1 MPKITMGNNY
11 DLINLLLN
19 NKKLLKSMLYAHNSM
34 IDRQKIQEI
43 SDKIREIIKNSPI
56 EDMENNINA
65 LLRSMF
71 TKLDLINREEFD
83 IQTEVLK
90 KTRLKLEALEAKLK
104 ALETK
109 HK

>member
-1 MPKITMGNNY
+1 
-11 DLINLLLN
+11 
-19 NKKLLKSMLYAHNSM
+19 M
-34 IDRQKIQEI
+34 ISREKIQEI

>member
-11 DLINLLLN
+11 DLIYLLLN
-19 NKKLLKSMLYAHNSM
+19 NKKLLKSMLYAQKDM
-34 IDRQKIQEI
+34 IDREKIQEI

-83 IQTEVLK
+83 IQSEVLK

>member
-1 MPKITMGNNY
+1 
-11 DLINLLLN
+11 
-19 NKKLLKSMLYAHNSM
+19 MLYAPQAM
-34 IDRQKIQEI
+34 IDKQKIQEI

-90 KTRLKLEALEAKLK
+90 KTRLKLEVLEAKLK

>member
-1 MPKITMGNNY
+1 
-11 DLINLLLN
+11 
-19 NKKLLKSMLYAHNSM
+19 MLYVHNTM

>member
-1 MPKITMGNNY
+1 
-11 DLINLLLN
+11 
-19 NKKLLKSMLYAHNSM
+19 MLYAQQDM

-90 KTRLKLEALEAKLK
+90 KTRLKLEAWKQNSKHSKLSTNK
-104 ALETK
+104 LLYISS
-109 HK
+109 

>member
-1 MPKITMGNNY
+1 
-11 DLINLLLN
+11 
-19 NKKLLKSMLYAHNSM
+19 MLYVQQDM
-34 IDRQKIQEI
+34 VDRQKIQEI

-90 KTRLKLEALEAKLK
+90 KTRLKLEVLEAKLK

>member
-1 MPKITMGNNY
+1 
-11 DLINLLLN
+11 
-19 NKKLLKSMLYAHNSM
+19 MLYAHICM

-83 IQTEVLK
+83 IQSEVLK

>member
-1 MPKITMGNNY
+1 
-11 DLINLLLN
+11 
-19 NKKLLKSMLYAHNSM
+19 MLYAHISM

-90 KTRLKLEALEAKLK
+90 KTRLKLEVLEAKLK

>member
-1 MPKITMGNNY
+1 
-11 DLINLLLN
+11 
-19 NKKLLKSMLYAHNSM
+19 M
-34 IDRQKIQEI
+34 IDREKIQEI

>member
-1 MPKITMGNNY
+1 
-11 DLINLLLN
+11 
-19 NKKLLKSMLYAHNSM
+19 MLYAQQDMVN
-34 IDRQKIQEI
+34 RQKIQEI

-65 LLRSMF
+65 LLRSIF

>member
-1 MPKITMGNNY
+1 
-11 DLINLLLN
+11 
-19 NKKLLKSMLYAHNSM
+19 MLYAQKDM

>member
-1 MPKITMGNNY
+1 
-11 DLINLLLN
+11 
-19 NKKLLKSMLYAHNSM
+19 MLYAPQAM
-34 IDRQKIQEI
+34 IDKQKIQEI

>member
-1 MPKITMGNNY
+1 
-11 DLINLLLN
+11 
-19 NKKLLKSMLYAHNSM
+19 M
-34 IDRQKIQEI
+34 IDRKKIQEI

-90 KTRLKLEALEAKLK
+90 KTRLKLEVLEAKLK

>member
-1 MPKITMGNNY
+1 
-11 DLINLLLN
+11 
-19 NKKLLKSMLYAHNSM
+19 MLYAEQDM
-34 IDRQKIQEI
+34 IDREKIQEI

-90 KTRLKLEALEAKLK
+90 KTRLKLEVMEAKLK

>member
-1 MPKITMGNNY
+1 
-11 DLINLLLN
+11 
-19 NKKLLKSMLYAHNSM
+19 M
-34 IDRQKIQEI
+34 IDRKKIQEI

-90 KTRLKLEALEAKLK
+90 KTRLKLEALEAKLR

>member
-1 MPKITMGNNY
+1 
-11 DLINLLLN
+11 
-19 NKKLLKSMLYAHNSM
+19 M
-34 IDRQKIQEI
+34 IDRKKIQEI

>member
-1 MPKITMGNNY
+1 
-11 DLINLLLN
+11 
-19 NKKLLKSMLYAHNSM
+19 M
-34 IDRQKIQEI
+34 IDREKIQEI

-90 KTRLKLEALEAKLK
+90 KTRLKLEVLEAKLK

>member
-1 MPKITMGNNY
+1 
-11 DLINLLLN
+11 
-19 NKKLLKSMLYAHNSM
+19 MLYAHNGM

>member
-1 MPKITMGNNY
+1 
-11 DLINLLLN
+11 
-19 NKKLLKSMLYAHNSM
+19 MLFAHNSM

-90 KTRLKLEALEAKLK
+90 KTRLKLEVLEAKLK

>member
-1 MPKITMGNNY
+1 
-11 DLINLLLN
+11 
-19 NKKLLKSMLYAHNSM
+19 MLYAQQDMVN
-34 IDRQKIQEI
+34 RQKIQEI

-90 KTRLKLEALEAKLK
+90 KTRLKLEVLEAKLK

>member
-1 MPKITMGNNY
+1 
-11 DLINLLLN
+11 
-19 NKKLLKSMLYAHNSM
+19 M
-34 IDRQKIQEI
+34 IDREKIQEI

-65 LLRSMF
+65 LLRSIF

>member
-1 MPKITMGNNY
+1 
-11 DLINLLLN
+11 
-19 NKKLLKSMLYAHNSM
+19 MLYAHNNM

-83 IQTEVLK
+83 IQSEVLK

>member
-1 MPKITMGNNY
+1 
-11 DLINLLLN
+11 
-19 NKKLLKSMLYAHNSM
+19 M
-34 IDRQKIQEI
+34 ISREKIQEI

-71 TKLDLINREEFD
+71 TKLDLINSEEFD
-83 IQTEVLK
+83 IQSEVLK

>member
-1 MPKITMGNNY
+1 
-11 DLINLLLN
+11 
-19 NKKLLKSMLYAHNSM
+19 M
-34 IDRQKIQEI
+34 IDREKIQEI

-71 TKLDLINREEFD
+71 TKLDLINSEEFD
-83 IQTEVLK
+83 IQSEVLK

>member
-1 MPKITMGNNY
+1 
-11 DLINLLLN
+11 
-19 NKKLLKSMLYAHNSM
+19 MLYAQNCM

>member
-1 MPKITMGNNY
+1 
-11 DLINLLLN
+11 
-19 NKKLLKSMLYAHNSM
+19 M
-34 IDRQKIQEI
+34 IDREKIQEI

-90 KTRLKLEALEAKLK
+90 KTRFKLEALEAKLK

>member
-1 MPKITMGNNY
+1 
-11 DLINLLLN
+11 
-19 NKKLLKSMLYAHNSM
+19 MLYAPHAM
-34 IDRQKIQEI
+34 IDKQKIQEI

-83 IQTEVLK
+83 IQSEVLK